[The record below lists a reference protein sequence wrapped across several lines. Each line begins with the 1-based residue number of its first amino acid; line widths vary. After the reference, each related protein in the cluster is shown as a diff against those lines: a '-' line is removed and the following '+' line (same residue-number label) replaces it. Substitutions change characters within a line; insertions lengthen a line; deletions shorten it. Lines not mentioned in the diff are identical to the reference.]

1 MSEEMLKGKCLQ
13 GGPTSESSSLLW
25 TADKRWQ
32 WRTMSAAVKPVPQ
45 QFRGCMSDQY
55 VLASSSKLGLLFFS
69 LGEGRP
75 SALTLSPYLVHL
87 ASCSDTNHLT
97 ALCRG
102 CTDTDHLIAL
112 CRGCTDTDHLIALC
126 RGSTD
131 TDHLT
136 PLCRGWTDSH
146 WAHVNKYSCFSQYS
160 ASILH
165 VHLPQLKVN
174 VKQHL
179 SLCHLFTATKVRP
192 D

>member
-1 MSEEMLKGKCLQ
+1 
-13 GGPTSESSSLLW
+13 
-25 TADKRWQ
+25 
-32 WRTMSAAVKPVPQ
+32 MSAAVKPVPQ

-136 PLCRGWTDSH
+136 PLCRGWTDTDHLTPFCRGWTDSH
-146 WAHVNKYSCFSQYS
+146 WAHVSKYSWFSQYS
-160 ASILH
+160 ASILY

-174 VKQHL
+174 AKQHL
-179 SLCHLFTATKVRP
+179 SLCHLFTATKVRL
-192 D
+192 DKNSKCSDDSH